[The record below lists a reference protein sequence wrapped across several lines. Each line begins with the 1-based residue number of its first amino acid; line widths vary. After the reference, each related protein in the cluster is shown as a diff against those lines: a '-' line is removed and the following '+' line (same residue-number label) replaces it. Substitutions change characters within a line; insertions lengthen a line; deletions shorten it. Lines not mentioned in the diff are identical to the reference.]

1 MEHCL
6 AGKRIVI
13 IGGSSGIGLATA
25 KTARELGATIHIA
38 GRSREKLFDAVQAIG
53 ADVSAHEVNAA
64 HEYEMKE
71 LFAAFDLV
79 DHVFV
84 TASEVVTGAL
94 LESDSE
100 QLKSS
105 LNSRFWG
112 CYFAAKYAVPK
123 MHRGGSITFM
133 SGTSS
138 VRPSIGSAVA
148 AASGAAVESLARTL
162 ALELAPIRVNTISA
176 GAIDTPLLD
185 NIFGERKTAM
195 LAHLTDHLPV
205 KRMGQPEDIA
215 DAALFLMNNNYTS
228 GIVLTVDG
236 GLLVT

>member
-1 MEHCL
+1 MKHDL

-25 KTARELGATIHIA
+25 KAAYLLGAIIHIV
-38 GRSREKLFDAVQAIG
+38 GRSREKLSNAIQVIG
-53 ADVSAHEVNAA
+53 SDVNAHEVNME
-64 HEYEMKE
+64 HENEMKE
-71 LFAAFDLV
+71 LFASFDFV

-94 LESDSE
+94 LESSSE
-100 QLKSS
+100 QLKNS

-112 CYFAAKYAVPK
+112 CYYAAKYAAPK
-123 MHRGGSITFM
+123 MQRGSSITFM

-138 VRPSIGSAVA
+138 VRPSIGSSVA

-162 ALELAPIRVNTISA
+162 ALELSPIRVNTISA

-185 NIFGERKTAM
+185 NLFGERKTDVLNH
-195 LAHLTDHLPV
+195 LADQLPV
-205 KRMGQPEDIA
+205 KRIGQPEDIA
-215 DAALFLMNNNYTS
+215 DAALFLMNNQYTS
-228 GIVLTVDG
+228 GVVLTVDG
-236 GLLVT
+236 GMLVS

>member
-1 MEHCL
+1 MKHFL
-6 AGKRIVI
+6 AGKRVVI
-13 IGGSSGIGLATA
+13 IGGSSGIGLAAA
-25 KTARELGATIHIA
+25 KAACEQGASVHIA
-38 GRSREKLFDAVQAIG
+38 ARSRNKLLDAIQAIG
-53 ADVSAHEVNAA
+53 GDVTAHEVNAA
-64 HEYEMKE
+64 YEDEMKA
-71 LFAAFDLV
+71 LFDSMDLV

-84 TASEVVTGAL
+84 TASEVATGAV

-100 QLKSS
+100 QLRSS
-105 LNSRFWG
+105 LDSRFWG
-112 CYFAAKYAVPK
+112 CYFAAKYASPK

-185 NIFGERKTAM
+185 NIFGEKKAAV
-195 LAHLTDHLPV
+195 LAHLTEQLPV

-215 DAALFLMNNNYTS
+215 DAALFLMNNSYTT
-228 GIVLTVDG
+228 GTVLTVDG
-236 GLLVT
+236 GMLVT